1 MRETTPAAMPPCFD
15 RWCNRFDA
23 LLKTQ
28 AQKRGFKHY
37 LGGLLGESERKNL
50 TQMASNSFDV
60 VYHSLHHFL
69 TDAPWSAEKINE
81 RRLEVMN
88 KCSQTKIKKGFSLI
102 IDDSGHRKS
111 GNFTDG
117 VGRQYLGV
125 IGKTDNGIVVVTTH
139 LYDGVRNIPLDIKIY
154 QPASSLAQGKEDVE
168 FKKKPSIALELI
180 DKSINRGYQAGIVLV
195 DAGYGNNT
203 PFLLEL
209 EKRKLKYIGVVA
221 CKHKQSGLQTRH
233 FSAHNKCE

>member
-1 MRETTPAAMPPCFD
+1 
-15 RWCNRFDA
+15 
-23 LLKTQ
+23 
-28 AQKRGFKHY
+28 
-37 LGGLLGESERKNL
+37 
-50 TQMASNSFDV
+50 MASNSVDV

-88 KCSQTKIKKGFSLI
+88 KCSQTRIKKGFSLI

-139 LYDGVRNIPLDIKIY
+139 LYDGVRNIPLDLKIY
-154 QPASSLAQGKEDVE
+154 QPASSLEKGKEDEE
-168 FKKKPSIALELI
+168 FKKKPELALELI
-180 DKSINRGYQAGIVLV
+180 DKSKKRGYQPGIVLI

-209 EKRKLKYIGVVA
+209 EKRKLKYIG
-221 CKHKQSGLQTRH
+221 GLAKNRKVKVKKEGEDT
-233 FSAHNKCE
+233 KELD